1 MKWVYIVSITTLV
14 ILMFI
19 FQWPK
24 IKTVEK
30 NEKIAFITLTVLG
43 WAIAIFYV
51 IFPSMPSPAKIV
63 DFTLMQI
70 SNIFR
75 TLW

>member
-1 MKWVYIVSITTLV
+1 MKAVYIVSITTLV

-24 IKTVEK
+24 IKATEK
-30 NEKIAFITLTVLG
+30 KEKAAFVTLTAIG
-43 WAIAIFYV
+43 WAIAVFYV

-70 SNIFR
+70 SNFFR

>member
-1 MKWVYIVSITTLV
+1 MKAVYIVSITTLV

-24 IKTVEK
+24 IKATEK
-30 NEKIAFITLTVLG
+30 KEKAAFVTLTVLG
-43 WAIAIFYV
+43 WAIAVFYV

>member
-1 MKWVYIVSITTLV
+1 MKWVYIVSITALV

-51 IFPSMPSPAKIV
+51 TFASK
-63 DFTLMQI
+63 
-70 SNIFR
+70 NR
-75 TLW
+75 